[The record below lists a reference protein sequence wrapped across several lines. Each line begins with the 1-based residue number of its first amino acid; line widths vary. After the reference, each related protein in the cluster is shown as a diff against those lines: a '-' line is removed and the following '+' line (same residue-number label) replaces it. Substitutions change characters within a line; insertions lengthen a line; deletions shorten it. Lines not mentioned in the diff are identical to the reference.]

1 MCLGGWS
8 LMGYVRDKDIFAVT
22 VQPEAEGEE
31 EVLPDGWD
39 AISKI

>member
-1 MCLGGWS
+1 M

-22 VQPEAEGEE
+22 VQPEAEVEE